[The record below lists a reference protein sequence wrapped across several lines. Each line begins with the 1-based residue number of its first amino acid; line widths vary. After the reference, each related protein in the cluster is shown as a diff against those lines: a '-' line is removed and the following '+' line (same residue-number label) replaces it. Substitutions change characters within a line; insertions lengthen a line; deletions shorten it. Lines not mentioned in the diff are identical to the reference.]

1 MPAVDWAPSAAEGD
15 KALYLFD
22 GEQLTPEFLG
32 RITLQADELKSFEF
46 LAPDEIEQRTISR
59 PARRLCGS
67 DGLLVFATGRA
78 LRHARVHAGEDW
90 KPACRA
96 ARANMVDR

>member
-32 RITLQADELKSFEF
+32 RITLQANELKSLEF

-59 PARRLCGS
+59 PARRLCGF
-67 DGLLVFATGRA
+67 VFATGRA